1 MAQVVEQ
8 LAIKHKV
15 LSSNP
20 SIAKTI
26 KKLKIKSQQIM
37 KKKNLSLDEN
47 LMKSILKRKEKC
59 CRSG

>member
-1 MAQVVEQ
+1 
-8 LAIKHKV
+8 
-15 LSSNP
+15 
-20 SIAKTI
+20 
-26 KKLKIKSQQIM
+26 M